1 MTPKLPAEAVEAIT
15 SSGLGCLTIYDSIS
29 DETNIALAAAWRKYL
44 HQLNSDD
51 LEGCCLAL
59 LDELMKRPK
68 IPLNIADKLQD
79 AYDHYITTA
88 GASASF
94 RRTPLQQV
102 YAMMSQI
109 DLYPLSVVIFHYRE
123 DAIKAARE
131 KAYDGVRAS
140 PNHRLKETFGGI
152 YDGDSTGLVANTVFY
167 GFQDPIYAA
176 TWESYTG
183 GSVQNGVIVVEL
195 PVQGS
200 LDL

>member
-1 MTPKLPAEAVEAIT
+1 MTPEAHELIT
-15 SSGLGCLTIYDSIS
+15 CSWLRSIATQDHIS
-29 DETNIALAAAWRKYL
+29 NETNTELAAAWRKHL

-94 RRTPLQQV
+94 RRVAVQEV

-109 DLYPLSVVIFHYRE
+109 DLYPLSIAIFRSKE

-131 KAYDGVRAS
+131 KAYEGIRAS

-152 YDGDSTGLVANTVFY
+152 YQGDSTRLVANTIFN

-183 GSVQNGVIVVEL
+183 GSVQNGVVVVEL
-195 PVQGS
+195 PVQGNRY
-200 LDL
+200 LGL